1 MPTNKVFKINTFS
14 QAINCFL
21 MVKILLATIIG
32 IFIERI
38 AHLGIILP
46 AISSA
51 AAALLIAVLYNR
63 RKRRKSHKYNF
74 LNGLSFFVLWVSF
87 GMIITDYHHVE
98 KPQLADFGDGVKIG
112 VVVEP
117 TEEKPKTFKTRIRI
131 IDSAA
136 SNNVEILAYF
146 EKDSTTPPPQFGDLI
161 GFFSDVRYIESN
173 GNPLE
178 FDYQQYMSRQGVY
191 CQTYVKSQEY
201 EILQTAYQKGIR
213 YYGAKIRNKLI
224 EIYRQT
230 GISGQQL
237 AVLEALT
244 LGYKADL
251 DPETITTFQTSGA
264 MHILAVSGLHT
275 GIIMLITSILL
286 TFLDKRKKNKSITKC
301 IIIILTLWTFAAITG
316 FSPSVCRSAL
326 MFSLITAG
334 YLLRKFVSTYNTVAV
349 SAFILLLIN
358 PLLIF
363 NVGFGLSYL
372 AVLAIVAATPFYQKT
387 LPRYDPVH
395 DTRWIHIKKWFTRYL
410 LGIIFVSIAAQVGT
424 SVLSIRT
431 FNMFPT
437 YFLITNIIVLPLSYF
452 IMVTAILLLAVSWC
466 APLMLC
472 VTEVLKFLLKLLTD
486 SVSWVESLPAASV
499 NNIFVTNVSSLL
511 LFASILLIVLFFYF
525 KKPHHLKLAFA
536 SLCLFAA
543 SITIFDRAKDINT
556 QLIVYNKNKSPLYS
570 IKNGVTMSIIADKEK
585 LDEKSLSPATINAAL
600 THANLV
606 EILPTDTLTSIKDL
620 FWQIDNKNFYI
631 VKSNQQIEIMDGENI
646 PVDYLIVSQN
656 TIINA
661 DDVAEKF
668 CCNNVIFD
676 SSNSKKFVT
685 ARTEEYKAKGINCFD
700 VAKEG
705 AFVFGDGAKTIW
717 WY

>member
-1 MPTNKVFKINTFS
+1 MPNKKYNIKSFA
-14 QAINCFL
+14 QAINSLL

-32 IFIERI
+32 ILIERN

-46 AISSA
+46 SIGSA
-51 AAALLIAVLYNR
+51 AAALLIAVFYLR
-63 RKRRKSHKYNF
+63 RKRQISQKYNI
-74 LNGLSFFVLWVSF
+74 LNGVSF
-87 GMIITDYHHVE
+87 WALWICFGMLITDYHHVDA
-98 KPQLADFGDGVKIG
+98 PNLGDFGDGVKIG

-161 GFFSDVRYIESN
+161 GFYSDVRYIESN

-191 CQTYVKSQEY
+191 CQTYIKHQEY
-201 EILQTAYQKGIR
+201 EILQPAYQKGIK
-213 YYGAKIRNKLI
+213 YYGAKIRNTLI
-224 EIYRQT
+224 DIYRQT

-286 TFLDKRKKNKSITKC
+286 MFLDYSQKTRIIKC
-301 IIIILTLWTFAAITG
+301 GLIILILWAFAAITG
-316 FSPSVCRSAL
+316 FSPSVCRSAV
-326 MFSLITAG
+326 MFSMLAVAQILNRFT
-334 YLLRKFVSTYNTVAV
+334 SSYNTVAT
-349 SAFILLLIN
+349 SAFILLIIN

-372 AVLAIVAATPFYQKT
+372 AVLAIISTMPFVQKR
-387 LPRYDPVH
+387 LPRFDPVH
-395 DTRWIHIKKWFTRYL
+395 DTRTIWLGKWTARYF
-410 LGIIFVSIAAQVGT
+410 LGIIFVSIAAQLGT
-424 SVLSIRT
+424 SMLSIRT
-431 FNMFPT
+431 FNLFPT
-437 YFLITNIIVLPLSYF
+437 YFLLTNILVIPLSYL

-466 APLMLC
+466 APLMSC
-472 VTEVLKFLLKLLTD
+472 VAEVLKFFLGLLTD
-486 SVSWVESLPAASV
+486 SVSWIESLPAASI
-499 NNIFVTNVSSLL
+499 NDIFITNVSSQLL
-511 LFASILLIVLFFYF
+511 YAALIIFVVFFYY
-525 KKPHHLKLAFA
+525 KRPHQLKLALV

-543 SITIFDRAKDINT
+543 SITIFDTAKDINT

-570 IKNGVTMSIIADKEK
+570 IKDGGTMSIIADKAK

-606 EILPTDTLTSIKDL
+606 EILPTDTLSSIKDL
-620 FWQIDNKNFYI
+620 FWQIDNKSFYI
-631 VKSNQQIEIMDGENI
+631 VKSNQQIEIMDGETL
-646 PVDYLIVSQN
+646 PVDFLIVSDN

-661 DDVAEKF
+661 DDVSEKF

-685 ARTEEYKAKGINCFD
+685 ARTEEYQSKGINCFD
-700 VAKEG
+700 VAKDG